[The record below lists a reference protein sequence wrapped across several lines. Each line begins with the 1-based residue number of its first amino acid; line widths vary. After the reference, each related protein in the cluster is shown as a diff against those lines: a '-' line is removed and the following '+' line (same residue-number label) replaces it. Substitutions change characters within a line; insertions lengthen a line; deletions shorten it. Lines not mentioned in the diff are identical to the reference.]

1 MVPRKIVVDYS
12 CEPSFFIKR
21 NNFFVAVVVVVDD
34 DVAAFI
40 CARIVLPP
48 KPLLYK
54 HITQISLGLGPA
66 YGVTGPEMEKLLFS
80 K

>member
-1 MVPRKIVVDYS
+1 MPRKIVVDYS

-21 NNFFVAVVVVVDD
+21 NNFFVAVVVDD

-48 KPLLYK
+48 IPLL
-54 HITQISLGLGPA
+54 
-66 YGVTGPEMEKLLFS
+66 
-80 K
+80 